1 LKVALGAFLLLL
13 ASPMVHAQSMPG
25 DAFADGKDG
34 AKVHKASGFVCP
46 AKIGLFERDA
56 VGDADPE
63 TQTDFCAYSVLNG
76 VYGTIKLTPLTGAY
90 DPKASLASDFTEQ
103 EGTGGKE
110 ISEKPEILAGAA
122 EPLSVYARSYET
134 SKLEDLHYRVL
145 FTGADAEKPGP
156 WKTTIEYA
164 DPRDTP
170 PRAGFPARDLCRRA
184 KPDRREIAL
193 RRSSRRLHP
202 LHRRRPHL
210 QPTSL
215 DTLVLAY
222 PDTLQARR
230 RQRS

>member
-122 EPLSVYARSYET
+122 EPLSVYARTYET

-145 FTGADAEKPGP
+145 FTGAALKNWAVE
-156 WKTTIEYA
+156 TTIEYA

-170 PRAGFPARDLCRRA
+170 LEQDFLHAIYAAAQSQIGA
-184 KPDRREIAL
+184 K
-193 RRSSRRLHP
+193 
-202 LHRRRPHL
+202 
-210 QPTSL
+210 
-215 DTLVLAY
+215 
-222 PDTLQARR
+222 
-230 RQRS
+230 

>member
-1 LKVALGAFLLLL
+1 MKIALGALAFLLV
-13 ASPMVHAQSMPG
+13 APMVHAQSMPG

-34 AKVHKASGFVCP
+34 AKVHKASGFICP

-90 DPKASLASDFTEQ
+90 DPKASLAADFTEQ

-110 ISEKPEILAGAA
+110 ISEKPEVVAGGA
-122 EPLSVYARSYET
+122 EPLSVYARTYET

-145 FTGADAEKPGP
+145 FTGAALKNWAVEA
-156 WKTTIEYA
+156 TIEYA

-170 PRAGFPARDLCRRA
+170 LEQDFLRAIYAAAQSQIGA
-184 KPDRREIAL
+184 K
-193 RRSSRRLHP
+193 
-202 LHRRRPHL
+202 
-210 QPTSL
+210 
-215 DTLVLAY
+215 
-222 PDTLQARR
+222 
-230 RQRS
+230 

>member
-1 LKVALGAFLLLL
+1 LKVAIGALALLLV
-13 ASPMVHAQSMPG
+13 SPIVHAQSIPG

-90 DPKASLASDFTEQ
+90 DPKASLAADFTEQ

-110 ISEKPEILAGAA
+110 ISEKPEVLAGGA
-122 EPLSVYARSYET
+122 EPLSVYARTYET
-134 SKLEDLHYRVL
+134 SKLEELHYRVL
-145 FTGADAEKPGP
+145 FTGAALKNWAVEA
-156 WKTTIEYA
+156 TIEYA

-170 PRAGFPARDLCRRA
+170 LEQDFLHAIYAAAQSQIGA
-184 KPDRREIAL
+184 K
-193 RRSSRRLHP
+193 
-202 LHRRRPHL
+202 
-210 QPTSL
+210 
-215 DTLVLAY
+215 
-222 PDTLQARR
+222 
-230 RQRS
+230 